1 MRMFKKL
8 TSPYRFVSAFMRT
21 SRIDGALA
29 AGAQAEIQS
38 PGRGGYKSTSLV
50 SLRTPDGQVVDS
62 WTVQGNVRRAH
73 KFVVAYNR
81 KLARMR
87 P

>member
-1 MRMFKKL
+1 MLRKF
-8 TSPYRFVSAFMRT
+8 TAPYRFTSALISMA
-21 SRIDGALA
+21 RIDEALA
-29 AGAQAEIQS
+29 LGAQAEIQS
-38 PGRGGYKSTSLV
+38 PGRGGHRSTSLV
-50 SLRTPDGQVVDS
+50 ELKTPDGRVVDS

-81 KLARMR
+81 KLAVMR